1 MKAKTLYY
9 AVSRRGQGVVFSDK
23 PERVEKIGIWSGT
36 IEGIYNSVVA
46 DMEAEGFLELPN
58 LSYKDEPVELKL
70 TISDG
75 S

>member
-9 AVSRRGQGVVFSDK
+9 AVSRRGQGVVFTDM
-23 PERVEKIGIWSGT
+23 PVRVEKLGIWSGT
-36 IEGIYNSVVA
+36 VEGIYNSVVA
-46 DMEAEGFLELPN
+46 DMEADGYVQLPD
-58 LSYKDEPVELKL
+58 LKWSDEPVELKL